1 MNTRIFVR
9 KKEQFQVESE
19 SLCHELKTSLGLSD
33 DFGLEQYNIY
43 DIFEADENDIALLK
57 KNVCSE
63 VVTDEVLDTVD
74 LEGKTYLA
82 YEYLPGQYDQRADS
96 AMQCL
101 MLLNNKQ
108 SVRIHSGTLLV
119 FSGMIDE
126 AQLEKIT
133 HYIVNPV
140 EARVKDL
147 SVLEDDQDVEVAE
160 VPVLEGFITLSKEE
174 LEALRQ
180 KEGLAM
186 SFDDIEHVQNYFRD
200 EEKRD
205 CTMTEL
211 KVLDTYWSDHC
222 RHTTFETVLDSVD
235 FKISTLKEQ
244 IQASYE
250 RYLKLREKVHG
261 NTKEQTLM
269 DMATIAGKYLRKEGK
284 LDDLEVSDEINACS
298 VEIKVDVNGQEEDWL
313 LMFKNETHNHP
324 TEIEPFGGASTCIG
338 GAIRDPLSGRS
349 YVYQAMRITG
359 AGDITKPIEETMEHK
374 LPQSKISK
382 TAAHGYSS
390 YGNQIGLATTFVE
403 EVFDEGYVAKRME
416 VGAVVGAAPKSHV
429 KREKPLPG
437 DIIVLIGGATGRDG
451 IGGATGSSKE
461 HNETS
466 LEKCSSEVQKG
477 NALIERKLQRLFRNP
492 NCTRLIKKA
501 NDFGAGGVSV
511 AVGELADGLDIN
523 LDAVPV
529 KYQGLDGTGDQ

>member
-33 DFGLEQYNIY
+33 DFSLEQYNIY

-119 FSGMIDE
+119 FSGTIDE

-133 HYIVNPV
+133 QYIVNPV

-250 RYLKLREKVHG
+250 RYVKLREKVHA
-261 NTKEQTLM
+261 NAKEQTLM

-298 VEIKVDVNGQEEDWL
+298 VEIKVDVNGQDEDWL

-374 LPQSKISK
+374 LQN
-382 TAAHGYSS
+382 Y
-390 YGNQIGLATTFVE
+390 L
-403 EVFDEGYVAKRME
+403 
-416 VGAVVGAAPKSHV
+416 
-429 KREKPLPG
+429 
-437 DIIVLIGGATGRDG
+437 
-451 IGGATGSSKE
+451 
-461 HNETS
+461 
-466 LEKCSSEVQKG
+466 
-477 NALIERKLQRLFRNP
+477 
-492 NCTRLIKKA
+492 
-501 NDFGAGGVSV
+501 
-511 AVGELADGLDIN
+511 
-523 LDAVPV
+523 
-529 KYQGLDGTGDQ
+529 